1 LIAAGSAAVTTTAI
15 RKIAYPDDPS
25 ARLEM
30 GQASK
35 SARWWAV
42 PLNPRSRSLMWKT
55 KPGVLDVAR
64 LRGILAREAAATGVR
79 KVTVRSFM

>member
-25 ARLEM
+25 AHLEK

-42 PLNPRSRSLMWKT
+42 RQSSFEAADVEDQA
-55 KPGVLDVAR
+55 GVLDVAR